1 MKWFEGAI
9 PEAIQAA
16 KVKNSIFIVYIAGED
31 DLSKQ
36 MNATWEDAQVSEL
49 CEEEGCV
56 AVKIKANSDECGFF
70 SQIYPVVVVPSTFFI
85 GANGV
90 PLEVTGGYLGGTEFL
105 DKVKSVVQTHLVK
118 CPPTQTTPTQVPK
131 SEPSRSEPAAAA
143 ASAAQVTE
151 PAAASTSV
159 SREGDD
165 VAETQAK
172 IPKLDHDSKVDKAK
186 QVIEQ
191 KRLEK
196 RKQEEEEVKRKEMER
211 IKLGQEVQKLKQF
224 QQDRE
229 LKETAQ
235 QLKKDREDDK
245 KARERIKEQIAR
257 DRAERAARF
266 NKEKADR
273 EKTQEEAKRAKL
285 MAQQQAAAKAEAER
299 SETARIQFRL
309 PDGSSV
315 TQQFPSRNTLQE
327 AYNFVSQH
335 VGGEVTLSTTFP
347 RRTFSDADMSLTFA
361 DLQLAPSSVVMV
373 IPGTKSVARPS
384 GGGGGAVS
392 SGGILQMILA
402 PFLFL
407 LNILRSFFSSSSP
420 STPPPSTS
428 TQRDRAAGGD
438 RRTGAYPRR
447 GAGGGTA
454 SGGVSRNEGKVHR
467 FRNADDDDDDRATY
481 NGNSTQQM

>member
-16 KVKNSIFIVYIAGED
+16 KVRNSIFIVYIAGED

-36 MNATWEDAQVSEL
+36 MNGTWEDTQVTEL
-49 CEEEGCV
+49 CEQEGCV

-90 PLEVTGGYLGGTEFL
+90 PLEVTGGYLGEAEFL
-105 DKVKSVVQTHLVK
+105 DKVKSVVQTHQVK
-118 CPPTQTTPTQVPK
+118 SPATPANVPP
-131 SEPSRSEPAAAA
+131 SEPSRTEPAAAA
-143 ASAAQVTE
+143 AAAAQVTE

-159 SREGDD
+159 SGDGND
-165 VAETQAK
+165 GAESQAK
-172 IPKLDHDSKVDKAK
+172 IPKLDHESKVEKAK
-186 QVIEQ
+186 MIIEQ

-196 RKQEEEEVKRKEMER
+196 MKQEEEEAKRKEKER
-211 IKLGQEVQKLKQF
+211 IKLGHEVQKLKQF
-224 QQDRE
+224 QQERE

-245 KARERIKEQIAR
+245 KARERIREQIAR

-315 TQQFPSRNTLQE
+315 TQQFPSRNNLQE

-335 VGGEVTLSTTFP
+335 VGSPVTLSTTFP
-347 RRTFSDADMSLTFA
+347 RRTFSDADMSVTFA

-373 IPGTKSVARPS
+373 MPGTRSAARSS

-407 LNILRSFFSSSSP
+407 LNILRSFFSSSP
-420 STPPPSTS
+420 STPPPRTP
-428 TQRDRAAGGD
+428 TQSDRAAGGD

-447 GAGGGTA
+447 GAGGG
-454 SGGVSRNEGKVHR
+454 GGPGAVSRSEGKVHR
-467 FRNADDDDDDRATY
+467 FRNADDDDDDDRTTY

>member
-36 MNATWEDAQVSEL
+36 MNATWEDTQVTEL
-49 CEEEGCV
+49 CEQEGCV

-90 PLEVTGGYLGGTEFL
+90 PLEVTGGYLGESGFL
-105 DKVKSVVQTHLVK
+105 DKVKSVVQTHQVK
-118 CPPTQTTPTQVPK
+118 SPSSPATPANVPP

-143 ASAAQVTE
+143 AAASQVTE

-159 SREGDD
+159 SGEGDD
-165 VAETQAK
+165 GVESQAK
-172 IPKLDHDSKVDKAK
+172 IPKLDHESKVEKATMI
-186 QVIEQ
+186 IEQ

-196 RKQEEEEVKRKEMER
+196 RKQEEEEAKKKEMER

-299 SETARIQFRL
+299 RQARIQFRL

-315 TQQFPSRNTLQE
+315 TQQFPSRNNLQE

-335 VGGEVTLSTTFP
+335 VGSTVTLSTTFP

-373 IPGTKSVARPS
+373 MPGPISVRADFNQVCF
-384 GGGGGAVS
+384 G
-392 SGGILQMILA
+392 LA
-402 PFLFL
+402 FKLHK
-407 LNILRSFFSSSSP
+407 SP
-420 STPPPSTS
+420 SCVIRRSEVVPTLRGPSK
-428 TQRDRAAGGD
+428 
-438 RRTGAYPRR
+438 RRLG
-447 GAGGGTA
+447 
-454 SGGVSRNEGKVHR
+454 E
-467 FRNADDDDDDRATY
+467 
-481 NGNSTQQM
+481 